1 MTAPEE
7 IHWRQLL
14 GNPYRYG
21 ICKAMLLD
29 DGYRISTMARKKG
42 MSKVEKPKPFIV
54 LFDREFVIEKIKRE
68 LLSHLNPHNYNE
80 LQKIISEAW
89 KEWKA

>member
-1 MTAPEE
+1 
-7 IHWRQLL
+7 
-14 GNPYRYG
+14 
-21 ICKAMLLD
+21 
-29 DGYRISTMARKKG
+29 